1 MGINEDFW
9 HNKKVLLTGHTGFKG
24 SWLLLLLIKLNAKVV
39 GYALPPE
46 TKPNLFNEIE
56 SKLKNKFVNN
66 FGEIRDKKK
75 LREIV
80 NETKPDIVF
89 HLAAQPLVRMSYQ
102 KPLETWDVNVMGT
115 LNLLDSLKDLNN
127 KCAVV
132 VITTDKVYVNREWAY
147 AYRENDLLG
156 GFDPYSASKAATEIA
171 LSSWRSSFCGEKEYQ
186 TNYLSI
192 ASARSG
198 NVIGGGDWS
207 LDRIVPDTI
216 RALSL
221 KNKINVRNPKST
233 RPWQHVLDPLVGYLM
248 LAENLFSK
256 ENFPK
261 EAFNFGPYN
270 DSNKNVSDLLKEI
283 FKYWKG
289 EIIKKENPDDFH
301 EAKLLNLQIDKAYSY
316 LNWKPNWNFEET
328 VKKTTLWYKNYNE
341 GEDPYSLCSND
352 IDDFL
357 N

>member
-1 MGINEDFW
+1 MGLNEDFW

-46 TKPNLFNEIE
+46 TKPNLFMELELNI
-56 SKLKNKFVNN
+56 KNKFINN
-66 FGEIRDKKK
+66 FGDIRDKKN
-75 LREIV
+75 LHAIV

-102 KPLETWDVNVMGT
+102 KPLETWDINVMGT
-115 LNLLDSLKDLNN
+115 LNLLDSLKDLNK

-132 VITTDKVYVNREWAY
+132 VVTTDKVYFNREWEY
-147 AYRENDLLG
+147 SYRENDLLG

-171 LSSWRSSFCGEKEYQ
+171 LSSWRSSFCGTKEYQ
-186 TNYLSI
+186 TNFLSI
-192 ASARSG
+192 SSARSG

-207 LDRIVPDTI
+207 LDRIVPDAI

-221 KNKINVRNPKST
+221 NNKIMVRNPKST
-233 RPWQHVLDPLVGYLM
+233 RPWQHVLDPLVGYIM
-248 LAENLFSK
+248 LAENLLSK
-256 ENFPK
+256 EDFPK

-270 DSNKNVSDLLKEI
+270 DSNKNVSELLKEI

-289 EIIKKENPDDFH
+289 EIMKKENPDDFH
-301 EAKLLNLQIDKAYSY
+301 EANLLNLQIDKAYSY

-328 VKKTTLWYKNYNE
+328 VKKTTLWYKNYNS
-341 GEDPYSLCSND
+341 GKDPYSLCSND

-357 N
+357 D